1 MPKPD
6 GGFYGVNDLK
16 VGMQIDLYSRVLQV
30 TDADG
35 FTRAFMEKIGNTMG
49 EKLPTPEDPYTRT
62 RDEMK
67 QEIVRNHLY
76 CIATWTVLIN
86 HMQVRAAFPRA
97 CGASIN
103 DSFLAFFLNTGG
115 AVLRHVFALCG
126 CFLLASSPTSSRA
139 AAARRWWTSSARSP
153 FPLSPSWQ
161 ACTTAASSPRPP
173 PY

>member
-67 QEIVRNHLY
+67 QEIVRNQKYFHPRMHDDD
-76 CIATWTVLIN
+76 LI
-86 HMQVRAAFPRA
+86 RAPCPAAR
-97 CGASIN
+97 
-103 DSFLAFFLNTGG
+103 
-115 AVLRHVFALCG
+115 R
-126 CFLLASSPTSSRA
+126 
-139 AAARRWWTSSARSP
+139 AAARRPAPRRP
-153 FPLSPSWQ
+153 
-161 ACTTAASSPRPP
+161 ARPP
-173 PY
+173 PPPPPPSRSPPRSVTRFSRRARAASWPSPRATLT